1 MTYHHGV
8 RVVEI
13 NSGTRPIRT
22 IATAII
28 GLVCT
33 AADADAATFP
43 LDTPVLVTNLYTA
56 IGKAGTTG
64 TLLPTLKAIASQTN
78 PIVVVVRVT
87 PGADE
92 AATTAA
98 VIGTVTAE
106 GQKTG
111 LQALLVAEAVT
122 GVKPR
127 ILAAPGLDT
136 QAVTTELA
144 SIAQKLRAFAYAA
157 AHGDTVS
164 EVIDYRKNFGQREL
178 MLIWPSFLA
187 LDAAGAVTTAPAT
200 AYAVGLRA
208 KLDEQVGWHK
218 TISNVPVDGVIGI
231 NTPIYWELQNPN
243 TDAGLLNADE
253 ITTLIRRDGFR
264 FWGNRCCS
272 SEPLFPFEN
281 YTRTAQILADTIAE
295 ANFWAVDRPLTPS
308 LATDICEGIN
318 AKFRDLTA
326 RGYILGA
333 KCWFDTRYN
342 DVNNLKEGIL
352 TIDYD
357 YSPVPP
363 LEDLELNQRITDD
376 YLAKSFLDSVTIPR
390 NQV

>member
-1 MTYHHGV
+1 MSYHHGV

-78 PIVVVVRVT
+78 PVVVVVRVT

-92 AATTAA
+92 AATSAA
-98 VIGTVTAE
+98 VIGTVTAG

-111 LQALLVAEAVT
+111 LQALLDAEAVT

-127 ILAAPGLDT
+127 ILATPGLDT
-136 QAVTTELA
+136 QGVATELA

-164 EVIDYRKNFGQREL
+164 EVLAYRANFSQREL
-178 MLIWPSFLA
+178 MLIWPDFTA
-187 LDAAGAVTTAPAT
+187 LDAAGAPVTAPAT

-208 KLDEQVGWHK
+208 KLDEKIGWHK
-218 TISNVPVDGVIGI
+218 TLSNIGVNGVIGLSK
-231 NTPIYWELQNPN
+231 PVFWDLQNPA

-253 ITTLIRRDGFR
+253 VTTLIRREGFR
-264 FWGNRCCS
+264 FWGNRTCAAD
-272 SEPLFPFEN
+272 PLFAFEN
-281 YTRTAQILADTIAE
+281 YTRTAQVLADTIAE
-295 ANFWAVDRPLTPS
+295 AHLWAVDLPMTPS
-308 LATDICEGIN
+308 LVKDILEGVN
-318 AKFRDLTA
+318 QKFRDLTA
-326 RGYILGA
+326 RGYILGGSA
-333 KCWFDTRYN
+333 WYDERFNTPTT
-342 DVNNLKEGIL
+342 LKSGVL
-352 TIDYD
+352 TLDYD
-357 YSPVPP
+357 YTPVPP
-363 LEDLELNQRITDD
+363 AEDLEFQQRITDR
-376 YLAKSFLDSVTIPR
+376 YLLDFAA
-390 NQV
+390 QVNA